1 MEAGQ
6 ADPAS
11 NPIREECVT
20 NEKYEITDI
29 AHEQYPFLHRI
40 RALRDIGDEVK
51 AGDLGGF
58 VESEANLSYEQRD
71 DAWIFND
78 AIVAGEAVADKNAVL
93 RGNALACGCAYV
105 SRDSAMFDR
114 SRAENDAY
122 LRGAVMRDG
131 ATASGNAVLQKEEST
146 GASPVLS
153 GNCRVYGTVRGAVQ
167 IGGSAVL
174 FGNDKIENASRDTFV
189 LTEKGRKVLRD
200 PSRDVLRPVEPEEK
214 AEAEQ
219 KPEKSAKK
227 RRGTQR

>member
-40 RALRDIGDEVK
+40 RALRDIGEDVK

-58 VESEANLSYEQRD
+58 VESETNLSFRPGD

-78 AIVAGEAVADKNAVL
+78 AIVAEDAVVDKNAVV
-93 RGNALACGCAYV
+93 RDNATVCGKACV
-105 SRDSAMFDR
+105 SCGSVM
-114 SRAENDAY
+114 SGHSKAEDDVY
-122 LRGAVMRDG
+122 LNG
-131 ATASGNAVLQKEEST
+131 ATMQDDATTSGNAMILQERRLG
-146 GASPVLS
+146 GAPILS
-153 GNCRVYGTVRGAVQ
+153 GQCRVYGTVRGDVR
-167 IGGSAVL
+167 IGGKAVL
-174 FGNDKIENASRDTFV
+174 FSNESVENASRDTFI
-189 LTEKGRKVLRD
+189 LTEQGREVLRD

-219 KPEKSAKK
+219 EPKKSAKK

>member
-6 ADPAS
+6 ASPAS

-29 AHEQYPFLHRI
+29 AHERYPFLHRI

-58 VESEANLSYEQRD
+58 VESESNLSYEERD

-114 SRAENDAY
+114 SRAEDDAY

-131 ATASGNAVLQKEEST
+131 AIASGDAMLQKVEST
-146 GASPVLS
+146 RGSPVLS

-167 IGGSAVL
+167 IGGNAVL
-174 FGNDKIENASRDTFV
+174 FGNDKIENVSRDTFI
-189 LTEKGRKVLRD
+189 LTEQGREVLRD

-214 AEAEQ
+214 AKSEQ